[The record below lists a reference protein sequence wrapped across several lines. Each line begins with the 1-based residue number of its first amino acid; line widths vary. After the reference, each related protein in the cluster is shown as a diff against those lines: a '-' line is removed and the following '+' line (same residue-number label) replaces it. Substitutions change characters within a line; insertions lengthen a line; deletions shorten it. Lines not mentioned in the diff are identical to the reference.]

1 MTPSKKAL
9 QLLDKQIQKL
19 DADPFNLEAWKSG
32 AQSLLE
38 MLFGA
43 SHASIAQIKAL
54 KVDYSSW
61 ALRDAT
67 AKYDPVTTSKLMGRE
82 LLENAKD
89 EIELYGLTKG
99 DGDKPHSKTA
109 SIATVSLTTVEK
121 KKLARAMEMES
132 AEKKLAEI
140 GKIISK
146 WKPERSAEVL
156 ASLLVSHP
164 DTIS

>member
-1 MTPSKKAL
+1 MTSSKKAL
-9 QLLDKQIQKL
+9 QLIDKHINKL
-19 DADPFNLEAWKSG
+19 DLEPFDLEAWKSG

-43 SHASIAQIKAL
+43 QHTSIGQIKAL

-67 AKYDPVTTSKLMGRE
+67 AKYNPVATCKRMGRE

-89 EIELYGLTKG
+89 EIELYGLTRN
-99 DGDKPHSKTA
+99 DPSDSKPDPSSTL
-109 SIATVSLTTVEK
+109 SLTIGEK
-121 KKLARAMEMES
+121 KKLSKAMEITPV
-132 AEKKLAEI
+132 EKRVPEI
-140 GKIISK
+140 NKIVSK
-146 WKPERSAEVL
+146 WKPERSSEVL
-156 ASLLVSHP
+156 AHLLATHP